1 MANPILLA
9 WGLFF
14 FAQQTPEFDIIL
26 SGGHIFDGAG
36 NPWFTADIAIKGET
50 IAAIGNLSART
61 AALRIDA
68 RGLAVAPGFI
78 DTHSHGR
85 GGIFDVPLAE
95 NQIRQG
101 VTSIIEGPDGSSPLP
116 IKPFLER
123 VASSKS
129 SINFGMLAGQ
139 GSIRGRVIGSKDRKA
154 TPEELETMK
163 QMMRQAMLD
172 GAFGVSTGLFYIP
185 GAFTPAEEVVEISKV
200 AASLGGVY
208 TSHMRNEAANILDS
222 VRETIRV
229 GELSGIP
236 VQVTHHK
243 IIGKDNWGLSV
254 KTLQL
259 VEEARARGIDVTI
272 DQYPYTASS
281 TGLSALFPKWALE
294 SGQKAFLER
303 ANAPAQRSRMKAEIV
318 NNILTDRGAG
328 NPKNIV
334 FASCGFDKSLAGKT
348 LADISKSVEDAA
360 DAAIELLKKGS
371 CSMIYHAIDEED
383 VVRIMRYPFTMIASD
398 GGIPVFEGSDVPHPR
413 NYGTFAR
420 VLGRY
425 VREKKVLTLE
435 DAIHRMTGLPAT
447 RFKIFNRGL
456 LHEGMQADIAV
467 FDPRTV
473 AEKSEFNK
481 PHQYAVGFR
490 DVFVNGKAV
499 LLNGKMTGARPGQIL
514 YGPAKNGR

>member
-1 MANPILLA
+1 MNFLLA
-9 WGLFF
+9 VGLFL
-14 FAQQTPEFDIIL
+14 FAQQAPEYDVIL

-36 NPWFTADIAIKGET
+36 NPWFTADLAIKGDT

-68 RGLAVAPGFI
+68 RGLVVAPGFI

-85 GGIFDVPLAE
+85 GGIFEVPLAE

-101 VTSIIEGPDGSSPLP
+101 VTSIVEGPDGSSPIP
-116 IKPFLER
+116 IKPFLEK
-123 VASSKS
+123 VAEAKAAV
-129 SINFGMLAGQ
+129 NFGTLAGQ
-139 GSIRGRVIGSKDRKA
+139 GSIRGQVIGSKDRKA
-154 TPEELETMK
+154 TPEELEEMK

-172 GAFGVSTGLFYIP
+172 GAFGLSTGLFYIP
-185 GAFTPAEEVVEISKV
+185 GAFTPTEEVVEIAKV
-200 AASLGGVY
+200 AASMGGIY
-208 TSHMRNEAANILDS
+208 TSHMRNEAAKSLDS
-222 VRETIRV
+222 VRETIQI

-236 VQVTHHK
+236 VQITHHK
-243 IIGKDNWGLSV
+243 IIGKGNWGLSV

-259 VEEARARGIDVTI
+259 VQEARARGIDVTI

-303 ANAPAQRSRMKAEIV
+303 TDAPAQRARMKAEIV
-318 NNILTDRGAG
+318 TSILTDRGGGDAR
-328 NPKNIV
+328 NIV
-334 FASCGFDKSLAGKT
+334 FASCSFDKSLAGKT

-360 DAAIELLKKGS
+360 DVAIDLQKKGG
-371 CSMIYHAIDEED
+371 CSMIYHAIGEED

-398 GGIPVFEGSDVPHPR
+398 GGIPVFGSDVPHPR

-425 VREKKVLTLE
+425 VREQKVLTLE
-435 DAIHRMTGLPAT
+435 DAIHRMTSLPAT
-447 RFKIFNRGL
+447 RFMIFDRGL
-456 LHEGMQADIAV
+456 LHEGMKADIAV
-467 FDPRTV
+467 FDPQTV
-473 AEKSEFNK
+473 ADKSEFDK

-490 DVFVNGKAV
+490 HVFVNGKAV
-499 LLNGKMTGARPGQIL
+499 LLDGNMTGARPGRIL
-514 YGPAKNGR
+514 YGPAKQSE